1 MNKSTLK
8 QWFEVKIS
16 YLSGGSEVLW
26 T

>member
-8 QWFEVKIS
+8 QWFEVKII